1 MEEGCSAA
9 PAAQPRG
16 RWEGDSALSGLP
28 QERGRRLLTGRWGVS
43 LATSSSSA
51 LPQGL
56 PHLGPWRGA
65 GLCPQALLCQLQM
78 PEQPESWCSP
88 SSASQGLS
96 KEPPCSPCLPVTAR
110 SGGARQQEEVPGLG
124 TSPWTEV
131 GAVTRRRGRSVLG
144 RSPGQSLPAGLKERN
159 LEPLPPATGHP
170 AQALRT
176 ELCQGGLLV

>member
-1 MEEGCSAA
+1 ML
-9 PAAQPRG
+9 PRG

-43 LATSSSSA
+43 LTTSSSSA

-56 PHLGPWRGA
+56 PRLGPWRGA

-78 PEQPESWCSP
+78 PGQPESWCSP
-88 SSASQGLS
+88 SSASQGLY

-131 GAVTRRRGRSVLG
+131 GAVTRRQGPVGTGEVSRPEHACRGAKG
-144 RSPGQSLPAGLKERN
+144 KQPGAAAACYWTPSPGP
-159 LEPLPPATGHP
+159 
-170 AQALRT
+170 
-176 ELCQGGLLV
+176 